1 MDEFRFT
8 VPELMEEERIDKYIS
23 GMVDTLSRS
32 YLQKLIKENAVS
44 VNGAPVKANYRVKAE
59 DEIVFCLPEAV
70 EPDIEPEDIALSIL
84 YEDEDLLF
92 INKPKGM
99 VVHPAAGHYSGTV
112 VNAVLYHCR
121 GHLSGINGIMR
132 PGIVHRIDKDT
143 TGSLVICKT
152 DAAHADVAR
161 QLKEHTIT
169 RRYRA
174 IVHGLFAEEEGTI
187 DTPIGRHPTERKKMA
202 AGVSNGRTA
211 VTHYRIL
218 QRFEGYTYLE
228 CILETGRTHQIRV
241 HMASI
246 GHPLLGDEV
255 YGNRKSPFKL
265 EGQALHAMTLGLQ
278 HPRDGR
284 YLEIEAPLPDYFV
297 RLLQILKK
305 V

>member
-174 IVHGLFAEEEGTI
+174 IVHGLCAEEV
-187 DTPIGRHPTERKKMA
+187 D
-202 AGVSNGRTA
+202 
-211 VTHYRIL
+211 
-218 QRFEGYTYLE
+218 Q
-228 CILETGRTHQIRV
+228 
-241 HMASI
+241 
-246 GHPLLGDEV
+246 
-255 YGNRKSPFKL
+255 KS
-265 EGQALHAMTLGLQ
+265 
-278 HPRDGR
+278 
-284 YLEIEAPLPDYFV
+284 V
-297 RLLQILKK
+297 